1 MNPEKQDGTLWT
13 SVRMDLGCVR
23 GNCSQRPFPK
33 TFYDFDA
40 DDGAGVS
47 GDNGVLMAEPNTE
60 EAMSESTKDG
70 EKCPAC
76 PSTDRLQRYCIY
88 STKAARHVAF
98 VDSCVP
104 CTHPWHDEN
113 YDSSHEEESMLPISN
128 FMQSTGE
135 GICFAHGPYKNADG
149 SGRCPQWP
157 VSVPFAASKCVTD
170 PQKPEFLRMGIASLT
185 ARQEDLLSQ
194 IPATIPPKQIGQAF
208 LDAVAY
214 IKAHGYPDWDGTANG
229 QSVTLTACA
238 NLMCAVNERVR
249 ALQDTNRKLNRR
261 VGELMKALNG
271 TTDRKIWHGYFLVAM
286 RLFGAEEE
294 RRIAA
299 ETRIKELEQQIVDE
313 HVPER

>member
-1 MNPEKQDGTLWT
+1 
-13 SVRMDLGCVR
+13 
-23 GNCSQRPFPK
+23 
-33 TFYDFDA
+33 
-40 DDGAGVS
+40 
-47 GDNGVLMAEPNTE
+47 
-60 EAMSESTKDG
+60 
-70 EKCPAC
+70 
-76 PSTDRLQRYCIY
+76 
-88 STKAARHVAF
+88 
-98 VDSCVP
+98 
-104 CTHPWHDEN
+104 
-113 YDSSHEEESMLPISN
+113 MLPISN

-194 IPATIPPKQIGQAF
+194 IPATIPPKQIGQAFLDAVAYTHVEGTCDMTTWRLHRGLHVYQCGCVNWQPSVPPEQIGQAF

>member
-1 MNPEKQDGTLWT
+1 
-13 SVRMDLGCVR
+13 
-23 GNCSQRPFPK
+23 
-33 TFYDFDA
+33 
-40 DDGAGVS
+40 
-47 GDNGVLMAEPNTE
+47 MAEPNTE

-194 IPATIPPKQIGQAF
+194 IPAKEPK
-208 LDAVAY
+208 
-214 IKAHGYPDWDGTANG
+214 
-229 QSVTLTACA
+229 
-238 NLMCAVNERVR
+238 
-249 ALQDTNRKLNRR
+249 
-261 VGELMKALNG
+261 
-271 TTDRKIWHGYFLVAM
+271 
-286 RLFGAEEE
+286 
-294 RRIAA
+294 
-299 ETRIKELEQQIVDE
+299 
-313 HVPER
+313 